1 MLHATHKPTSR
12 WAAFRKQKVLQ
23 AMVLMGMAWLVV
35 FHYLPMLGI
44 SFAFF
49 HFDLAKPFGQM
60 DFAGLKYFNEFLI
73 DPRFWRSLKNTLAIS
88 FWKLLVGFPLP
99 IVFALL
105 LNEIRHTAFKRS
117 VQTISYL
124 PHFLSWAI
132 FGGILLTWL
141 GERGLFNTVFMAL
154 GLQAKQ
160 INYIAK
166 PQYYWQIAVISEAW
180 KEMGWNAIIYIA
192 AISAINP
199 ELYEAAM
206 IDGANRYQK
215 MWFITIQSIRPTI
228 AILFILAV
236 GNVLGSNFDQVF
248 VLRNPLNLSA
258 SETMD
263 MYVYTMGLTQARYSY
278 ATAVALTR
286 SVVSLGLLLSANFV
300 TGRLTGESML

>member
-1 MLHATHKPTSR
+1 MAQIPHKQPSK
-12 WAAFRKQKVLQ
+12 WAMFRKQKVLQ
-23 AMVLMGMAWLVV
+23 IMALSGIGWLFI

-49 HFDLAKPFGQM
+49 EYDLAKPFGQM
-60 DFAGLKYFNEFLI
+60 EFAGLKYFREFAM
-73 DPRFWRSLKNTLAIS
+73 DPRFWRSFQNTIGIS

-105 LNEIRHTAFKRS
+105 LNEIQRTRFKRT

-141 GERGLFNTVFMAL
+141 AERGLFNTVFLSL
-154 GLQAKQ
+154 GLQTKQ
-160 INYIAK
+160 MNYIAK
-166 PQYYWQIAVISEAW
+166 PEYYWQIAVISEAW

-215 MWFITIQSIRPTI
+215 MWHITVQSIRPTI

-248 VLRNPLNLSA
+248 VLRNSLNLSA

-263 MYVYTMGLTQARYSY
+263 MYVYTMGLTNARYSY
-278 ATAVALTR
+278 ATAVALSR
-286 SVVSLGLLLSANFV
+286 SVVSLALLLSANFV